1 MYELKWMHNIPSQD
15 FEGALRSLN
24 ELGWN
29 LKVEERKEH
38 WLLFAG
44 DSVVFKSTTR
54 EVLEAFVY
62 GLALAYAVMP
72 KGLLRQFREFNEAE
86 QGGRM

>member
-1 MYELKWMHNIPSQD
+1 MYELKWMHNIPSQN
-15 FEGALRSLN
+15 FEGALKFLN

-29 LKVEERKEH
+29 LKIEQRKGH

-44 DSVVFKSTTR
+44 ESAVFKSTAR
-54 EVLEAFVY
+54 EELEAFVY

-72 KGLLRQFREFNEAE
+72 QSLLRQFREFNESE
-86 QGGRM
+86 QSGRV